1 MKKSWLLFFFLI
13 LGGCAT
19 RQVVTPVNLSGQVI
33 PENNAPVPTVVVPAV
48 PKIEPQSA
56 QPAVSKD
63 DLNQERIIEQG
74 QAIEVVSN
82 PAGARIELN
91 GKLLGG
97 APGKF
102 YVIRKPNRYGFL
114 PRMTITA
121 IPPEGVKG
129 QYPQTKVFD
138 GYTSTP
144 EKIYFDMSLPPPL
157 PRIEGG
163 YY

>member
-1 MKKSWLLFFFLI
+1 MKRSWLLFFFLI

-19 RQVVTPVNLSGQVI
+19 GQVVTPVNVPGQVI
-33 PENNAPVPTVVVPAV
+33 PENSAPVPVIVVPAL

-63 DLNQERIIEQG
+63 GINQEYIIEQG
-74 QAIEVVSN
+74 QAVEVVTN
-82 PAGARIELN
+82 PAGAKIELD
-91 GKLLGG
+91 GKLLGV

-121 IPPEGVKG
+121 IPPEAVKG
-129 QYPQTKVFD
+129 QYVQTKVFD
-138 GYTSTP
+138 GYTPTP
-144 EKIYFDMSLPPPL
+144 ERIYFDMSLPASL
-157 PRIEGG
+157 PRIEDAK
-163 YY
+163 